1 MIMTDKEV
9 YEVQCKYCNITY
21 QILANRGDINEWM
34 QGSGYIQ
41 DVLAYLSPAERE
53 LLISGTCDNC
63 WKNMFGD
70 DEEDD
75 DE

>member
-9 YEVQCKYCNITY
+9 YEVQCKHCHATY
-21 QILANRGDINEWM
+21 QILVNKGDVQEWM

-41 DVLAYLSPAERE
+41 DVLHYLSPAERE
-53 LLISGTCDNC
+53 LLISQTCDNC
-63 WKNMFGD
+63 WKNMFGGD
-70 DEEDD
+70 DEEE